1 MGWIVLTAFAGI
13 VVIVALLVAHGA
25 RSTGK
30 QTGQHS
36 DTPLIA
42 TGVAGLAA
50 VLWLLVSVGM
60 SVHTVGQR
68 QVGIIY
74 NFSGT
79 IAGKKDP
86 GVVLTMP
93 WQHVKRENIGL
104 QREDFALDTENAA
117 VSKDQQPIYA
127 NLTLNYQV
135 EPAKVV
141 DLFKKVGPQWKQTLM
156 DSRVLQDFKEVTST
170 FTAAE
175 ITTARPQL
183 REETRK
189 RLADELR
196 QYDISV
202 VDFFVKNIGYSAA
215 YRDSIQQKNI
225 QVQRALQAQAKV
237 AQVRAEADQ
246 EVAQADGDRRAKIAR
261 AEGDAR
267 ANRLLSGSITD
278 RLIALRRV
286 EALNKANVIYVPT
299 NWTAF
304 GNLGSA
310 SK

>member
-1 MGWIVLTAFAGI
+1 MGWIVLTFLAGV
-13 VVIVALLVAHGA
+13 VVIVSLLVAHGA
-25 RSTGK
+25 RTTATETGK
-30 QTGQHS
+30 ATE
-36 DTPLIA
+36 TALIA
-42 TGVAGLAA
+42 TGVAGVAG
-50 VLWLLVSVGM
+50 VLWVIVSLAL

-93 WQHVKRENIGL
+93 WQRVKRENVGL
-104 QREDFALDTENAA
+104 QREDFSLNTDNAA

-127 NLTLNYQV
+127 SLTLNYQV

-141 DLFKKVGPQWKQTLM
+141 DLFKKVGPQWKETLM
-156 DSRVLQDFKEVTST
+156 DSRVLQDFKEITST

-183 REETRK
+183 RELTRR
-189 RLADELR
+189 RLAAELS
-196 QYDISV
+196 QYDINV
-202 VDFFVKNIGYSAA
+202 VDFFVKNIGYSAG
-215 YRDSIQQKNI
+215 YRESIQQKNI
-225 QVQRALQAQAKV
+225 QVQKAFQAQAKV
-237 AQVRAEADQ
+237 AQVKAEADQ
-246 EVAQADGDRRAKIAR
+246 EVAQAEGDRRAQIAR
-261 AEGDAR
+261 AEGAAK
-267 ANRLLSGSITD
+267 ANRLISGSITD
-278 RLIALRRV
+278 KLIAMKRA
-286 EALNKANVIYVPT
+286 EALEKGNVIYVPM

-304 GNLGSA
+304 GNLGT